1 MKFWHVTLILVLMI
15 TALTGC
21 GGETPSPVVEEESVV
36 VNSNTDESGAY
47 ASDALD
53 TSYEGALPA
62 SSQLSLGTF
71 QLEETEDAVTP
82 EQAKTLL
89 PLWQAIQGGTLQND
103 AEINAVLKQIGGAM
117 TAEQLS
123 AIAAM
128 QLTAEDLGAWAQEQ
142 GLNLGPSPEEIATR
156 QTEGGGEG
164 GPGANLSEEE
174 RAAMRA
180 TRQAGGASGGFGDMS
195 EEERTAKRATAEAS
209 GMTVSGRKF
218 GGSAGQFNVVIAPL
232 IELLTQRA
240 AE

>member
-1 MKFWHVTLILVLMI
+1 MKSWYILVTIVAMI
-15 TALTGC
+15 ALTGC
-21 GGETPSPVVEEESVV
+21 GGETPAPVAEEESVV

-47 ASDALD
+47 VSGALD
-53 TSYEGALPA
+53 TAYEGALPA
-62 SSQLSLGTF
+62 SNQLALGTLN
-71 QLEETEDAVTP
+71 LEETENAVTP
-82 EQAKTLL
+82 EQAAALL
-89 PLWQAIQGGTLQND
+89 PLWQAIQGGALQSNV
-103 AEINAVLKQIGGAM
+103 ERNAVLKQIEKAM
-117 TAEQLS
+117 TAEQLA

-128 QLTAEDLGAWAQEQ
+128 QLTDEYMQTWAREQ
-142 GLNLGPSPEEIATR
+142 GITLGPSPESLATR
-156 QTEGGGEG
+156 QAEGGGEG

-195 EEERTAKRATAEAS
+195 EEDQAARRATAEAS

-232 IELLTQRA
+232 IELLTGRA